1 MRIAYFPK
9 QVALNGTP
17 VLSAFLSGC
26 NRHGLVP
33 VENAMDADVAVIWS
47 VLWHG
52 RMADNHAVWQ
62 HYQQRGRPVIVI
74 DVGTL
79 HRGATWKIAVKSIT
93 ADGHY
98 GHQQNLDPDRPQKLD
113 IRLRSVKS
121 RNPKIV
127 IAAQHG
133 HSLQTV
139 ALPSIEQW
147 IVDQIQQ
154 LRSVTDRPIAVRP
167 HPRYRINPSLL
178 NLTKNEQIER
188 PQHLANTYDSY
199 DLEFDCHA
207 LVNHNSGP
215 GIQAAL
221 AGTRPI
227 VDSSSLA
234 WPVSTKIENIERPYD
249 IDRQQWLIQICHTEY
264 TVEEIAQGSWYARLE
279 PALK

>member
-1 MRIAYFPK
+1 
-9 QVALNGTP
+9 
-17 VLSAFLSGC
+17 
-26 NRHGLVP
+26 
-33 VENAMDADVAVIWS
+33 MDADLAVIWS

-52 RMADNHAVWQ
+52 RMSANHAVWQ

-93 ADGHY
+93 ADGYY

-113 IRLRSVKS
+113 ISLRSVKS
-121 RNPKIV
+121 PNPKIV

-147 IVDQIQQ
+147 IVEQIQQ
-154 LRSVTDRPIAVRP
+154 LRSVTDRPIVVRP

-178 NLTKNEQIER
+178 NLTKNEQIEL

-199 DLEFDCHA
+199 DLAFDCHA
-207 LVNHNSGP
+207 LVNYNSGP

-234 WPVSTKIENIERPYD
+234 WPVSTNIKNIEQPYD

-264 TVEEIAQGSWYARLE
+264 TVEEIAQGSWCERLE